1 MLEMSEL
8 LYTDFETLRFGK
20 LAQLSKALLVLPHSN
35 ADPERL
41 FSMVRKIYTELRRHM
56 DPTTLSDS
64 LSVKLNNDNPCYL
77 NETLMSENFIET
89 AKKIH
94 AQAYKLMHKP
104 QNIFPMN
111 QCNNNVVL

>member
-1 MLEMSEL
+1 
-8 LYTDFETLRFGK
+8 
-20 LAQLSKALLVLPHSN
+20 
-35 ADPERL
+35 
-41 FSMVRKIYTELRRHM
+41 M

-94 AQAYKLMHKP
+94 AQAYKLMHISTFGIYSSHGSRENVRTDLPTNLPTNQQTDKP
-104 QNIFPMN
+104 TD
-111 QCNNNVVL
+111 CNNPSLRMVNNSSLATVLSPFLTSLP

>member
-8 LYTDFETLRFGK
+8 LYTDLETLRFGK

-56 DPTTLSDS
+56 DPTTLSDL
-64 LSVKLNNDNPCYL
+64 LSVKLNNDSPCYL

-89 AKKIH
+89 AKNIH
-94 AQAYKLMHKP
+94 TQAYKLMHKP
-104 QNIFPMN
+104 QNIFQMN